1 MIWFN
6 RAHSQNM
13 KTNIEKVFINLVIK
27 YFPKHQKLRKISI
40 TNALK
45 RSYCCM
51 KNISSI
57 IKQHTSTRLPKAT
70 AQKRERNCKN
80 KDTFHLDSKVFKRV
94 FVLEFKSAY
103 RKRR

>member
-1 MIWFN
+1 
-6 RAHSQNM
+6 
-13 KTNIEKVFINLVIK
+13 
-27 YFPKHQKLRKISI
+27 
-40 TNALK
+40 
-45 RSYCCM
+45 M

-57 IKQHTSTRLPKAT
+57 IKQHTSTGLPKAT